1 MKSDVDSYQY
11 VKKNGNNFSFM
22 SAFFDLIGNAEYGKE
37 AYSTLCTDVDSSRNN
52 IWRSLSA
59 TASYVGE
66 AVNNEIL
73 NYVDNICNVELCKIQ
88 QLQSLASYFGIK
100 YSIFQN
106 IQLFPRELIQLMDVL
121 SIKREY
127 LDDKLK
133 VDHELADMIDQ
144 YAQLDDQNALSA
156 ALSVNNERTLIG
168 FTWPDR
174 YDNSAPVSVDFG
186 KHLDDNMLADVTYII
201 INNFLQSKLYMTYN
215 DNAKTMICKHLSTD
229 ILQNDFKLQNPNEQ
243 EIHDYKLQWNI
254 SKDFDQAAELDKI
267 ENGEA
272 QLADYSNYEQH
283 IIQLEKDGRDIAFDA
298 TQLATRFKYRREAE
312 VREYYK
318 FIESEYYNK
327 EVARLYST
335 AKRYDVDN
343 NYIELQ
349 SLDKVDLLHQD
360 GTFDVRMLK
369 VAADEIVNTIEELR
383 DIREQIKTLAQK
395 NFMKGTFMLMSYAIN
410 EYLSKTVAPACKRI
424 SNADVKYDPD
434 TTTTDIVE
442 YIDPTEYY
450 NISCANDSSTE
461 LNARYWETGKAMQ
474 AIGAIDDTN
483 IFAMPPTVDSQNIA
497 FDSAALEQFYL
508 QTLQSKFAA
517 SPKEAQSSHLYS
529 FLCSIFDYAAD
540 ATTLSNGKLDV
551 MLPDGMTTTQVDTW
565 LSTVQSTYDSASSV
579 LVCCDLS
586 SESTIRRQLEAS
598 MSCYIANWKA
608 SFENTVAAC
617 KNQVVSANDRIIT
630 LMPTVS
636 GFGRDLNS
644 LESSYKQI
652 VVNNLVFTGPYDD
665 SFCSCFIDK
674 LENYV
679 LSIHGYELTSG
690 ETIHGFDPVAISAI
704 SSSMQTTCNQLS
716 VKYIDLSSELS
727 TFNEEVQRFNYYQ
740 QFDYEH
746 IPVIASA
753 EFKQITIGT
762 DKSPVEAAITD
773 ITNQL
778 TNAITDSN
786 EHYVSTTESIRKK
799 FDDYLSKYVFE
810 DVNKLSAQ
818 LSVYLDEIIIV
829 SDLVTVQL
837 PEKMHSEASSSVEYK
852 TELFKKYTGLEDSD
866 VPYANLKNSIHP
878 SYQIHPYLSTFVEK
892 YDYSYPVQ
900 NIVNATSQ
908 SILKDIKENI
918 DQYID
923 DNGYLINLWKNPL
936 NTNSDYISRYESTS
950 HTDANNNQNKYFGYD
965 GLFHPDALKQ
975 LIDNPAKYIAN
986 IVPNNNAQTNCYAGL
1001 DLTYDECQRLQKQL
1015 SELSSAIKNEAE
1027 AVHDIYQYGLDAYGN
1042 AYILV
1047 KDYGLKSIDQLSAI
1061 STQTKKRTPGKLWM
1075 KLKNHP
1081 LALPAYVL
1089 KKDSIHTESISQL
1102 AVNGSVGASENA
1114 RFTYKDIQ
1122 RGAIEGTDYQTPLL
1136 YDFSIS
1142 EDKTTFIA
1150 IAAYNDVKSNMSCQL
1165 PILAV
1170 PSQKSSSELGDNS
1183 ADITLHLLDKA
1194 RDKSSYIEELYSANE
1209 ISDFQFQCFFNKGFG
1224 IGAAYLSSDNQ
1235 NAIVKAAYY
1244 NTYTYEEHN
1253 NVKLPA
1259 IKVELEHSAIDGEVT
1274 VDSYVDTTTGTSKLV
1289 MSYLARTDMSECL
1302 TYMSNDFD
1310 YDELSNYIETVQ
1322 NKIVTR
1328 DIVIADNSLVKER
1341 EQAFAPFCDIGCN
1354 PVLPESNKLAGSKL
1368 ETALTAFPTVM
1379 KFQLIG
1385 PQKDIG
1391 IDFINVLPVR
1401 MFDDYSKH
1409 TNDALSCA
1417 DYRYIHFDEHRFEA
1431 VEISSAPIYDSVE
1444 FAKLL
1449 SETDL
1454 TLRIDESYK
1463 NVLTEAGYSEED
1475 LVDNLISWPYLWNTT
1490 NNDDFPQQFVNAYNS
1505 VEDGSMDDSMEIV
1518 LYDDHSISCSW
1529 KKSNDKIQLDFNSL
1543 YYTHISSPKNVFN
1556 RQHKFLSLKKAGEAG
1571 YLQEYNEDDQLV
1583 ATYYIKNISDDKPK
1597 FLLSAS
1603 FESQIEPSNYSTIVT
1618 EDDTVVGGEKYYREP
1633 LVLVINNREY
1643 DLEAEDL

>member
-11 VKKNGNNFSFM
+11 VKKNGNSFSFM

-144 YAQLDDQNALSA
+144 HAQLDDQNALSA
-156 ALSVNNERTLIG
+156 ALSVNNERTLSG

-201 INNFLQSKLYMTYN
+201 VNNFLQSKLYMTYN
-215 DNAKTMICKHLSTD
+215 DSAKTMICKHLSTD

-318 FIESEYYNK
+318 FIEGEYYNK
-327 EVARLYST
+327 EIARLYST
-335 AKRYDVDN
+335 AKKYDVDN

-360 GTFDVRMLK
+360 GTFNVRMLK
-369 VAADEIVNTIEELR
+369 AAADEIVNTIEELR

-450 NISCANDSSTE
+450 NISCANDSSTQ

-497 FDSAALEQFYL
+497 FDSSALEQFYL

-540 ATTLSNGKLDV
+540 ATALSNV
-551 MLPDGMTTTQVDTW
+551 
-565 LSTVQSTYDSASSV
+565 
-579 LVCCDLS
+579 
-586 SESTIRRQLEAS
+586 
-598 MSCYIANWKA
+598 
-608 SFENTVAAC
+608 
-617 KNQVVSANDRIIT
+617 
-630 LMPTVS
+630 
-636 GFGRDLNS
+636 
-644 LESSYKQI
+644 
-652 VVNNLVFTGPYDD
+652 
-665 SFCSCFIDK
+665 
-674 LENYV
+674 
-679 LSIHGYELTSG
+679 
-690 ETIHGFDPVAISAI
+690 
-704 SSSMQTTCNQLS
+704 
-716 VKYIDLSSELS
+716 
-727 TFNEEVQRFNYYQ
+727 
-740 QFDYEH
+740 
-746 IPVIASA
+746 
-753 EFKQITIGT
+753 
-762 DKSPVEAAITD
+762 
-773 ITNQL
+773 
-778 TNAITDSN
+778 
-786 EHYVSTTESIRKK
+786 
-799 FDDYLSKYVFE
+799 
-810 DVNKLSAQ
+810 KLSETSNLA
-818 LSVYLDEIIIV
+818 
-829 SDLVTVQL
+829 
-837 PEKMHSEASSSVEYK
+837 EYK

-900 NIVNATSQ
+900 NIANATSQ
-908 SILKDIKENI
+908 SILKDLKENI

-950 HTDANNNQNKYFGYD
+950 HLDVNNNQNKYFGYD

-975 LIDNPAKYIAN
+975 LIDNPVKYIAS
-986 IVPNNNAQTNCYAGL
+986 IVPNNNEQTNCYAGL
-1001 DLTYDECQRLQKQL
+1001 DLTYDECQRLQTQL

-1047 KDYGLKSIDQLSAI
+1047 KDYGLDNIDQLSAI
-1061 STQTKKRTPGKLWM
+1061 SAQTKKSTPGKLWM

-1089 KKDSIHTESISQL
+1089 KNDSIHTENISQL
-1102 AVNGSVGASENA
+1102 AVNGNVGASENA
-1114 RFTYKDIQ
+1114 RFTYNDIQ

-1150 IAAYNDVKSNMSCQL
+1150 IAAYNDDKSNMSCQL

-1183 ADITLHLLDKA
+1183 TDITLYSLDKV
-1194 RDKSSYIEELYSANE
+1194 RDNGSYIEELYSANE

-1235 NAIVKAAYY
+1235 NAIIKAAYY

-1259 IKVELEHSAIDGEVT
+1259 IKVELEHSAIDGEVI

-1341 EQAFAPFCDIGCN
+1341 EQVYAPFCDIGCN

-1368 ETALTAFPTVM
+1368 ESALTAFPTVM

-1385 PQKDIG
+1385 PQKAIG

-1401 MFDDYSKH
+1401 MFDDYSH
-1409 TNDALSCA
+1409 FTNNALSCA
-1417 DYRYIHFDEHRFEA
+1417 DYRYIHFDEQNFKA
-1431 VEISSAPIYDSVE
+1431 IEIGAPIYDSVE

-1449 SETDL
+1449 SETDF

-1463 NVLTEAGYSEED
+1463 NVLTQAGYSEED
-1475 LVDNLISWPYLWNTT
+1475 LVDNLISWPYLWNTKS
-1490 NNDDFPQQFVNAYNS
+1490 NADFPQQFVNAYNPI
-1505 VEDGSMDDSMEIV
+1505 EDGSMDDNMEIV
-1518 LYDDHSISCSW
+1518 LYEDHSISCSW

-1543 YYTHISSPKNVFN
+1543 YYTHIASSKNVFN

-1571 YLQEYNEDDQLV
+1571 YLQEYNKDDQLV

-1603 FESQIEPSNYSTIVT
+1603 FESQIDPSNYSTIVT
-1618 EDDTVVGGEKYYREP
+1618 EDNTVVGGEKYYREP

>member
-11 VKKNGNNFSFM
+11 VKKNGNSFSFM

-37 AYSTLCTDVDSSRNN
+37 AYSTLCTDVDTSRNN

-156 ALSVNNERTLIG
+156 ALSVNNERTLSG
-168 FTWPDR
+168 FKWPDR

-186 KHLDDNMLADVTYII
+186 KHLDDNMLVDVTYII
-201 INNFLQSKLYMTYN
+201 VNNFLQSKLYMTYN
-215 DNAKTMICKHLSTD
+215 DSAKTMICKHLSTD

-335 AKRYDVDN
+335 AKQYDVDN

-349 SLDKVDLLHQD
+349 SLDKVDLLCQD
-360 GTFDVRMLK
+360 GTFNVRMLK

-410 EYLSKTVAPACKRI
+410 EYLNKTVAPACKRI
-424 SNADVKYDPD
+424 SNTDVKYDPD

-450 NISCANDSSTE
+450 NISCANDSSTQ

-497 FDSAALEQFYL
+497 FDSTALEQFYL

-517 SPKEAQSSHLYS
+517 SPKEAQSCHLYS

-540 ATTLSNGKLDV
+540 ATALSNVKLYE
-551 MLPDGMTTTQVDTW
+551 T
-565 LSTVQSTYDSASSV
+565 S
-579 LVCCDLS
+579 
-586 SESTIRRQLEAS
+586 
-598 MSCYIANWKA
+598 
-608 SFENTVAAC
+608 
-617 KNQVVSANDRIIT
+617 
-630 LMPTVS
+630 
-636 GFGRDLNS
+636 
-644 LESSYKQI
+644 
-652 VVNNLVFTGPYDD
+652 NLT
-665 SFCSCFIDK
+665 
-674 LENYV
+674 
-679 LSIHGYELTSG
+679 
-690 ETIHGFDPVAISAI
+690 
-704 SSSMQTTCNQLS
+704 
-716 VKYIDLSSELS
+716 
-727 TFNEEVQRFNYYQ
+727 
-740 QFDYEH
+740 
-746 IPVIASA
+746 
-753 EFKQITIGT
+753 
-762 DKSPVEAAITD
+762 
-773 ITNQL
+773 
-778 TNAITDSN
+778 
-786 EHYVSTTESIRKK
+786 
-799 FDDYLSKYVFE
+799 
-810 DVNKLSAQ
+810 
-818 LSVYLDEIIIV
+818 
-829 SDLVTVQL
+829 
-837 PEKMHSEASSSVEYK
+837 EYK

-866 VPYANLKNSIHP
+866 VPYANLKNIIHP

-908 SILKDIKENI
+908 SILKDLKENI

-950 HTDANNNQNKYFGYD
+950 HLDVNNNQNKYFGYD

-975 LIDNPAKYIAN
+975 LIDNPAEYIAS
-986 IVPNNNAQTNCYAGL
+986 IVPNNNEQTNCYAGL

-1061 STQTKKRTPGKLWM
+1061 STQTKKSTPGKLWM

-1089 KKDSIHTESISQL
+1089 KNDSIHTESISQL

-1122 RGAIEGTDYQTPLL
+1122 RCAIEGTDYQTPLL

-1150 IAAYNDVKSNMSCQL
+1150 IAAYNDDKSNMSCQL

-1183 ADITLHLLDKA
+1183 TDITLHSLDKV
-1194 RDKSSYIEELYSANE
+1194 RDKNSYIEELYSANE

-1235 NAIVKAAYY
+1235 NAIIKAAYY

-1274 VDSYVDTTTGTSKLV
+1274 VDSYVDKTTGTSKLV
-1289 MSYLARTDMSECL
+1289 MSYLARTDMSECS

-1310 YDELSNYIETVQ
+1310 YDQLSNYIETVQ

-1328 DIVIADNSLVKER
+1328 DIVIADNSLIKER
-1341 EQAFAPFCDIGCN
+1341 EQVFAPFCDIGCN
-1354 PVLPESNKLAGSKL
+1354 PVLPESNTLAGSKL
-1368 ETALTAFPTVM
+1368 ESALTAFPTVM

-1385 PQKDIG
+1385 PQKAIG

-1401 MFDDYSKH
+1401 MFDDYSQF
-1409 TNDALSCA
+1409 TDDALSCA
-1417 DYRYIHFDEHRFEA
+1417 DYRYIHFDEQNFEA
-1431 VEISSAPIYDSVE
+1431 IEIGSAPIYDSVE

-1449 SETDL
+1449 SETDF

-1463 NVLTEAGYSEED
+1463 NALTEAGYSEED
-1475 LVDNLISWPYLWNTT
+1475 LVDNLISWPYLWNTKS
-1490 NNDDFPQQFVNAYNS
+1490 NADFPQQFVNAYNP
-1505 VEDGSMDDSMEIV
+1505 VEDGSMDDNMEIV
-1518 LYDDHSISCSW
+1518 LHEDHSISCSW

-1543 YYTHISSPKNVFN
+1543 YYTHISSLTNVFN

-1603 FESQIEPSNYSTIVT
+1603 FESQIAPSNYSTIVT
-1618 EDDTVVGGEKYYREP
+1618 EDDTRVGDENYYREP

>member
-11 VKKNGNNFSFM
+11 VKKNGNSFSFM

-73 NYVDNICNVELCKIQ
+73 NYVDNICNVELCKIH
-88 QLQSLASYFGIK
+88 QLQSLASYFGIR

-156 ALSVNNERTLIG
+156 ALSVNNERTLSG

-201 INNFLQSKLYMTYN
+201 VNNFLQSKLYMTYN
-215 DNAKTMICKHLSTD
+215 DSAKTMICKHLSTD

-318 FIESEYYNK
+318 FIEGEYYNK
-327 EVARLYST
+327 EIARLYST
-335 AKRYDVDN
+335 AKKYDVDN

-369 VAADEIVNTIEELR
+369 AAADEIVNTIEELR

-450 NISCANDSSTE
+450 NISCANDSSTQ

-540 ATTLSNGKLDV
+540 ATALSNV
-551 MLPDGMTTTQVDTW
+551 
-565 LSTVQSTYDSASSV
+565 
-579 LVCCDLS
+579 
-586 SESTIRRQLEAS
+586 
-598 MSCYIANWKA
+598 
-608 SFENTVAAC
+608 
-617 KNQVVSANDRIIT
+617 
-630 LMPTVS
+630 
-636 GFGRDLNS
+636 
-644 LESSYKQI
+644 
-652 VVNNLVFTGPYDD
+652 
-665 SFCSCFIDK
+665 
-674 LENYV
+674 
-679 LSIHGYELTSG
+679 
-690 ETIHGFDPVAISAI
+690 
-704 SSSMQTTCNQLS
+704 
-716 VKYIDLSSELS
+716 
-727 TFNEEVQRFNYYQ
+727 
-740 QFDYEH
+740 
-746 IPVIASA
+746 
-753 EFKQITIGT
+753 
-762 DKSPVEAAITD
+762 
-773 ITNQL
+773 
-778 TNAITDSN
+778 
-786 EHYVSTTESIRKK
+786 
-799 FDDYLSKYVFE
+799 
-810 DVNKLSAQ
+810 KLSETSNLA
-818 LSVYLDEIIIV
+818 
-829 SDLVTVQL
+829 
-837 PEKMHSEASSSVEYK
+837 EYK

-900 NIVNATSQ
+900 NIANATSQ
-908 SILKDIKENI
+908 SILKDLKENI

-950 HTDANNNQNKYFGYD
+950 HLDVNNNQNKYFGYD

-975 LIDNPAKYIAN
+975 LIDNPAKYITS
-986 IVPNNNAQTNCYAGL
+986 IVPNNNEQTNCYAGL
-1001 DLTYDECQRLQKQL
+1001 DLTYDECQRLQTQL

-1047 KDYGLKSIDQLSAI
+1047 KDYGLDNIDQLSAI
-1061 STQTKKRTPGKLWM
+1061 SAQTKKSTPGKLWM

-1089 KKDSIHTESISQL
+1089 KNDSIHTENISQL
-1102 AVNGSVGASENA
+1102 AVNGNVGASENA
-1114 RFTYKDIQ
+1114 RFTYNDIQ

-1150 IAAYNDVKSNMSCQL
+1150 IAAYNDDKSNMSCQL

-1183 ADITLHLLDKA
+1183 TDITLYSLDKV
-1194 RDKSSYIEELYSANE
+1194 RDKGSYIEELYSANE

-1235 NAIVKAAYY
+1235 NAIIKAAYY

-1259 IKVELEHSAIDGEVT
+1259 IKVELEHSAIDGEVI

-1310 YDELSNYIETVQ
+1310 YDELSDYIETVY

-1341 EQAFAPFCDIGCN
+1341 EQVFAPFCDIGCN

-1368 ETALTAFPTVM
+1368 ESALTAFPTVM

-1385 PQKDIG
+1385 PQKAIG

-1401 MFDDYSKH
+1401 MFDDYYH
-1409 TNDALSCA
+1409 FTNNALSCA
-1417 DYRYIHFDEHRFEA
+1417 DYRYIHFDEQNFEA
-1431 VEISSAPIYDSVE
+1431 IEVGEAPIYDSVE

-1449 SETDL
+1449 SETDF

-1463 NVLTEAGYSEED
+1463 NVLTQAGYSEED

-1490 NNDDFPQQFVNAYNS
+1490 SNADFPQQFVNAYNPI
-1505 VEDGSMDDSMEIV
+1505 EDGSMDDNMEIV
-1518 LYDDHSISCSW
+1518 LYEDHSISCSW

-1543 YYTHISSPKNVFN
+1543 YYTHIASPKNVFN

-1571 YLQEYNEDDQLV
+1571 YLQEYNKDDQLV

-1603 FESQIEPSNYSTIVT
+1603 FESQIDSSNYSTIVT

-1643 DLEAEDL
+1643 DLESEDL

>member
-11 VKKNGNNFSFM
+11 VKKNGNSFSFM

-156 ALSVNNERTLIG
+156 ALSVNNERTLSG

-201 INNFLQSKLYMTYN
+201 VNNFLQSKLYMTYN
-215 DNAKTMICKHLSTD
+215 DSAKTMICKHLSTD

-450 NISCANDSSTE
+450 NISCANDSSAE

-517 SPKEAQSSHLYS
+517 SPKEVQSSHLYS

-540 ATTLSNGKLDV
+540 STTLSN
-551 MLPDGMTTTQVDTW
+551 
-565 LSTVQSTYDSASSV
+565 
-579 LVCCDLS
+579 
-586 SESTIRRQLEAS
+586 
-598 MSCYIANWKA
+598 
-608 SFENTVAAC
+608 
-617 KNQVVSANDRIIT
+617 
-630 LMPTVS
+630 
-636 GFGRDLNS
+636 
-644 LESSYKQI
+644 
-652 VVNNLVFTGPYDD
+652 
-665 SFCSCFIDK
+665 DK
-674 LENYV
+674 L
-679 LSIHGYELTSG
+679 
-690 ETIHGFDPVAISAI
+690 
-704 SSSMQTTCNQLS
+704 
-716 VKYIDLSSELS
+716 
-727 TFNEEVQRFNYYQ
+727 
-740 QFDYEH
+740 
-746 IPVIASA
+746 
-753 EFKQITIGT
+753 
-762 DKSPVEAAITD
+762 
-773 ITNQL
+773 
-778 TNAITDSN
+778 
-786 EHYVSTTESIRKK
+786 
-799 FDDYLSKYVFE
+799 
-810 DVNKLSAQ
+810 
-818 LSVYLDEIIIV
+818 
-829 SDLVTVQL
+829 
-837 PEKMHSEASSSVEYK
+837 SEASSLVEYK

-866 VPYANLKNSIHP
+866 APYANLKNSIHP

-908 SILKDIKENI
+908 SILKDLKENI

-1015 SELSSAIKNEAE
+1015 SELSSAIKNEAK

-1047 KDYGLKSIDQLSAI
+1047 KDYGLKNIDQLSAI
-1061 STQTKKRTPGKLWM
+1061 STQTKKSTPGKLWM

-1122 RGAIEGTDYQTPLL
+1122 RGAIEGTDYYTPLL

-1183 ADITLHLLDKA
+1183 ADITLHSLDKA

-1259 IKVELEHSAIDGEVT
+1259 IKVELEYSAIDGEVT

-1341 EQAFAPFCDIGCN
+1341 EQAYAPFCDIGCN

-1368 ETALTAFPTVM
+1368 ESALTAFPTVM

-1385 PQKDIG
+1385 QQKAIG

-1401 MFDDYSKH
+1401 MFDDYSQF
-1409 TNDALSCA
+1409 TDDALSCA
-1417 DYRYIHFDEHRFEA
+1417 DYRYIHFDERNFET
-1431 VEISSAPIYDSVE
+1431 VEISAPVYDSVE

-1490 NNDDFPQQFVNAYNS
+1490 NNDDFPQQFVNAYNP
-1505 VEDGSMDDSMEIV
+1505 VENGSMDDNMEIV

>member
-37 AYSTLCTDVDSSRNN
+37 AYSTLCTDVDTSRNN

-73 NYVDNICNVELCKIQ
+73 NYVDNICNVELCKIR

-133 VDHELADMIDQ
+133 VDNELADMIDQ

-156 ALSVNNERTLIG
+156 ALSVNNERTLSG

-201 INNFLQSKLYMTYN
+201 VNNFLQSKLYMTYN
-215 DNAKTMICKHLSTD
+215 DSAKTMICKHLSTD
-229 ILQNDFKLQNPNEQ
+229 ILQNDFKLHNPNEQ
-243 EIHDYKLQWNI
+243 EIHDYKIQWNI

-272 QLADYSNYEQH
+272 QLADYSKYEQY

-335 AKRYDVDN
+335 AKQYDVDN

-349 SLDKVDLLHQD
+349 TLDKVDLLCQD
-360 GTFDVRMLK
+360 GTFNVRMLK

-410 EYLSKTVAPACKRI
+410 EYLSKTVAPVCKRI

-450 NISCANDSSTE
+450 NISCANDSSTQ
-461 LNARYWETGKAMQ
+461 LNSRYWETGKAMQ

-508 QTLQSKFAA
+508 QTLQSKFAD

-540 ATTLSNGKLDV
+540 ATALSNVKL
-551 MLPDGMTTTQVDTW
+551 
-565 LSTVQSTYDSASSV
+565 
-579 LVCCDLS
+579 
-586 SESTIRRQLEAS
+586 
-598 MSCYIANWKA
+598 
-608 SFENTVAAC
+608 
-617 KNQVVSANDRIIT
+617 
-630 LMPTVS
+630 
-636 GFGRDLNS
+636 
-644 LESSYKQI
+644 
-652 VVNNLVFTGPYDD
+652 
-665 SFCSCFIDK
+665 
-674 LENYV
+674 
-679 LSIHGYELTSG
+679 
-690 ETIHGFDPVAISAI
+690 
-704 SSSMQTTCNQLS
+704 
-716 VKYIDLSSELS
+716 
-727 TFNEEVQRFNYYQ
+727 
-740 QFDYEH
+740 
-746 IPVIASA
+746 
-753 EFKQITIGT
+753 
-762 DKSPVEAAITD
+762 
-773 ITNQL
+773 
-778 TNAITDSN
+778 
-786 EHYVSTTESIRKK
+786 
-799 FDDYLSKYVFE
+799 
-810 DVNKLSAQ
+810 
-818 LSVYLDEIIIV
+818 
-829 SDLVTVQL
+829 
-837 PEKMHSEASSSVEYK
+837 SEASNLAEYK

-908 SILKDIKENI
+908 SILKDLKENI

-936 NTNSDYISRYESTS
+936 NTNSDYISRYEITA

-975 LIDNPAKYIAN
+975 LIDNPAEYIAS
-986 IVPNNNAQTNCYAGL
+986 IVPNNNEQANCYAGL

-1047 KDYGLKSIDQLSAI
+1047 KDYGLENIDQLSAI
-1061 STQTKKRTPGKLWM
+1061 STQTKKSTPGKLWM

-1089 KKDSIHTESISQL
+1089 KNDSIHTENISQL
-1102 AVNGSVGASENA
+1102 AVNGSIGASENA

-1150 IAAYNDVKSNMSCQL
+1150 IAAYNDDKSNMSCQL

-1183 ADITLHLLDKA
+1183 TDITLHSLDKV

-1289 MSYLARTDMSECL
+1289 MSYLARTDMSECS
-1302 TYMSNDFD
+1302 TYMSNDFE

-1328 DIVIADNSLVKER
+1328 DIVIADNSLIKER
-1341 EQAFAPFCDIGCN
+1341 EQVFAPFCDIGCN

-1368 ETALTAFPTVM
+1368 ESALTAFPTVM

-1385 PQKDIG
+1385 PQKAIG

-1401 MFDDYSKH
+1401 MFDDYSQF
-1409 TNDALSCA
+1409 TDDALSCA
-1417 DYRYIHFDEHRFEA
+1417 DYRYIHFDEQNFEA
-1431 VEISSAPIYDSVE
+1431 VEIGSAPVYDSVE

-1449 SETDL
+1449 SETDF

-1463 NVLTEAGYSEED
+1463 NVLTEAGYSEEN
-1475 LVDNLISWPYLWNTT
+1475 LVDNLVSWPYLWNTT
-1490 NNDDFPQQFVNAYNS
+1490 NNADFPQQFVNAYNP
-1505 VEDGSMDDSMEIV
+1505 VEDGSMDDNMEIV
-1518 LYDDHSISCSW
+1518 LYEDHSISCSW

-1618 EDDTVVGGEKYYREP
+1618 EDDTVVDGEKYYREP